1 MKRLTVLIIT
11 TGLFLA
17 GTMGTIAQQNT
28 VSSSQDT
35 SNNEVPPA
43 LKKLVEQYEEQVKSD
58 TTSQENDPAERD
70 FVLNNLVMD
79 ETLSKMGRDFY
90 NFFYD
95 NWDPPETEQSF
106 TIYIREMPSP
116 GMGNMIQVK
125 INYDEIFRQRISP
138 KQEYIKQ
145 LARMAVKQS
154 ENYIAN
160 YEEIQQQL
168 GGEDME
174 GTGIY

>member
-1 MKRLTVLIIT
+1 
-11 TGLFLA
+11 
-17 GTMGTIAQQNT
+17 
-28 VSSSQDT
+28 
-35 SNNEVPPA
+35 
-43 LKKLVEQYEEQVKSD
+43 
-58 TTSQENDPAERD
+58 
-70 FVLNNLVMD
+70 
-79 ETLSKMGRDFY
+79 MGRDFY

-95 NWDPPETEQSF
+95 NWDPPKTEQSF

>member
-1 MKRLTVLIIT
+1 MKRLTALIIT
-11 TGLFLA
+11 TSLFLA
-17 GTMGTIAQQNT
+17 GTMGTLAQQNT
-28 VSSSQDT
+28 VSSAQDT
-35 SNNEVPPA
+35 SNKEVPPA
-43 LKKLVEQYEEQVKSD
+43 LRKLVEQYEEQVKSD

-95 NWDPPETEQSF
+95 NWDPPKTEQSF

>member
-1 MKRLTVLIIT
+1 MKRWIILIIIP
-11 TGLFLA
+11 GFLLA
-17 GTMGTIAQQNT
+17 GAVGTFAQQNT
-28 VSSSQDT
+28 VSTSRDT
-35 SNNEVPPA
+35 SKKEVPPA
-43 LKKLVEQYEEQVKSD
+43 LRKLVEEYEEQVNSD
-58 TTSQENDPAERD
+58 TIDQGSEPSDRD

-95 NWDPPETEQSF
+95 SWDPPKTEQSF

-145 LARMAVKQS
+145 LARMAVRQS

-160 YEEIQQQL
+160 YEKIQQQL